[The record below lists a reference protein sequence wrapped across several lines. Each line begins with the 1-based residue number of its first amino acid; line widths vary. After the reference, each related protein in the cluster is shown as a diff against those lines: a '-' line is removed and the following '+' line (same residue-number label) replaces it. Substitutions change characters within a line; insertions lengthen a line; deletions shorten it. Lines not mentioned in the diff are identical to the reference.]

1 MKIYFVTKNQ
11 FKVDEV
17 REFMMRFK
25 NESPTNVEICVVDH
39 ELQDILHSDIDIIV
53 RHKALEA
60 YDFLAIPC
68 VVEHNGLFLD
78 ALPGLPGGVGQIIW
92 NAIEDRMCDFLRE
105 EDSRAATARSVIGY
119 CDGRRVR
126 LYHGE
131 TRGQIVKKACGDYK
145 FNWDP
150 IFVPDGSDQTY
161 GEMGPEKKRATSPTR
176 KAWEAFL
183 KAEFSGDHPPYNR
196 H

>member
-1 MKIYFVTKNQ
+1 MKVYFVTKNR
-11 FKVDEV
+11 FKIDEV
-17 REFMMRFK
+17 RDFLARFK
-25 NESPTNVEICVVDH
+25 TGSPASVEICVVDH

-92 NAIEDRMCDFLRE
+92 NAIGDRMCDFLRE
-105 EDSRAATARSVIGY
+105 DDSRAATARSVIGY

-131 TRGQIVKKACGDYK
+131 TRGQIVRKACGEYK

-150 IFVPDGSDQTY
+150 IFVPEGSEQTY
-161 GEMGPEKKRATSPTR
+161 GEMGPEKKRATSPSR

-183 KAEFSGDHPPYNR
+183 RAEFSGDHPSYNR
-196 H
+196 P